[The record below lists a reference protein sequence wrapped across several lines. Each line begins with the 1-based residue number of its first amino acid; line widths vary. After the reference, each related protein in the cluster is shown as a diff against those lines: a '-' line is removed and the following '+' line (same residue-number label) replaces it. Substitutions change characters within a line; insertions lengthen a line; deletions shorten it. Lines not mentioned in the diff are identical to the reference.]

1 MEQLDEICSASG
13 ATDVLEADDRVWK
26 LRRNCLESTRVLS
39 LVSTS
44 DDLVVP
50 VDQIANCIRHL
61 TRVAENYNF
70 KLFTLAHAGD
80 GNLHFQILKG
90 EMSDEQWEDEVSRFH
105 AEAYPY
111 VYSLGGRLSGEHGI
125 GAKKIEAMEK
135 YTEPVEMKMMK
146 EIKRALDPKKYS

>member
-1 MEQLDEICSASG
+1 MTVETFNEDELESKMEQLDEICSASG

-61 TRVAENYNF
+61 TKVAENYSF
-70 KLFTLAHAGD
+70 KLFTLAHAATV
-80 GNLHFQILKG
+80 ICI
-90 EMSDEQWEDEVSRFH
+90 SRF
-105 AEAYPY
+105 
-111 VYSLGGRLSGEHGI
+111 
-125 GAKKIEAMEK
+125 
-135 YTEPVEMKMMK
+135 
-146 EIKRALDPKKYS
+146 